1 MNLKPIAALV
11 LLGLLAAPGM
21 AAAQAPTMNE
31 PTEQQAMTTATV
43 SAAQAAAAAEK
54 LGKGK
59 VTELSLDME
68 GATPGYR
75 VTLVAA
81 DGAETNYL
89 VDAITGTATL
99 VLEPNRDE
107 QGQDNEQD
115 GETADDNGGEA
126 NGQ

>member
-1 MNLKPIAALV
+1 MNLKPIATLV
-11 LLGLLAAPGM
+11 LLGLVAAPGL

-31 PTEQQAMTTATV
+31 PTEQQAITAAAV
-43 SAAQAAAAAEK
+43 SAAEAVAGAEK

-68 GATPGYR
+68 GAAPGYR
-75 VTLVAA
+75 VTLSAA
-81 DGAETNYL
+81 DGTETNYL
-89 VDAITGTATL
+89 VDATTGTATL
-99 VLEPNRDE
+99 VLEPKQVE
-107 QGQDNEQD
+107 QGLDSDQD